1 MPQGLGR
8 RNPRPPRRSPG
19 SLRRAMPLPTYVFC
33 LPFVTSRSR
42 SGTNSTRTWSRC
54 GRGGR
59 PSARASATAA
69 IIPDPRR
76 FSAETP
82 NIRVNGKP
90 LDPNHT
96 PGARGVHPPREW
108 EQGGSGVPLTWS
120 EQLLCAV
127 QPSARSHAGRGGPGG
142 PCVLRG
148 CEAGEDP
155 ERGNLSVLWGQR
167 ACLPLLPAE
176 KKPFVSRPFAY
187 LLSNIPSKCRAHPG
201 PASVPPFGKGVL
213 ADVTKGKRVAP
224 DSGGP

>member
-108 EQGGSGVPLTWS
+108 EQGGPRDSPGARDPLLGANS
-120 EQLLCAV
+120 SSAPCSR
-127 QPSARSHAGRGGPGG
+127 QPGAMRA
-142 PCVLRG
+142 
-148 CEAGEDP
+148 EAGP
-155 ERGNLSVLWGQR
+155 
-167 ACLPLLPAE
+167 
-176 KKPFVSRPFAY
+176 
-187 LLSNIPSKCRAHPG
+187 
-201 PASVPPFGKGVL
+201 
-213 ADVTKGKRVAP
+213 VAP
-224 DSGGP
+224 VYSEAARQERTLNVGT